1 MTIEDK
7 KTKLEEAKEMG
18 ILTEKE
24 YKKKIKSLEPI
35 PEPTREKFSWAKLLK
50 GMFSMLD
57 PVEWA
62 QTFREIGITDV
73 RKWIVVVMILGCLYG
88 WGYLKG
94 VGNQAVHFDMRGEEA
109 MIALNEHYLH
119 VLPDGS
125 AQVEDENGNI
135 LKSIRVKDIP
145 ALRKALL
152 PVGFDFKPFVTTG
165 VGVGSGDS
173 DNSDVGLEAGIGTS
187 VFKFYKWHLDTWLS
201 NKGVYLG
208 ADYKLTDNFGVIS
221 GVGQGYEGE
230 KRIYLGGK
238 WNF

>member
-7 KTKLEEAKEMG
+7 KVKLQEALEVG

-24 YKKKIKSLEPI
+24 YKKKIKNLEL
-35 PEPTREKFSWAKLLK
+35 ELNKESFSWAKVLK
-50 GMFSMLD
+50 GMFSLLD
-57 PVEWA
+57 PVEWS
-62 QTFREIGITDV
+62 QTFRELGITDA
-73 RKWIVVVMILGCLYG
+73 RKWIIVAMILGCLYG
-88 WGYLKG
+88 WGYMKG
-94 VGNQAVHFDMRGEEA
+94 VENRPVHFDMRGSDA

-125 AQVEDENGNI
+125 AQVEDEHGNV

-152 PVGFDFKPFVTTG
+152 PVGFDFKPFFTAG
-165 VGVGSGDS
+165 LGVGSGNNK
-173 DNSDVGLEAGIGTS
+173 NSGAGLEAGVGSSI
-187 VFKFYKWHLDTWLS
+187 FKFYKWHLDTWLS